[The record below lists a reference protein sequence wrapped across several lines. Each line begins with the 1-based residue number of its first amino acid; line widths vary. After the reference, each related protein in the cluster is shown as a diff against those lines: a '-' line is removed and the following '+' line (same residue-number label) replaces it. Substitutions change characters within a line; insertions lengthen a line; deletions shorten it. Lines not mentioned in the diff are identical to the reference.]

1 MGWSF
6 KKYKRCMTD
15 VSSVKEEEKDNVQLD
30 ATSGGSR
37 KGSLTHV
44 CGCSRSHN
52 TDKNIFI
59 TEKTSVSINLLALCT
74 LESPRNCFFQIRYVT
89 HYVRLNTT

>member
-1 MGWSF
+1 
-6 KKYKRCMTD
+6 MTD

-44 CGCSRSHN
+44 CGCSKSHN

-59 TEKTSVSINLLALCT
+59 TYKQLKRLLYPLICWSCVHCRV
-74 LESPRNCFFQIRYVT
+74 LKFQIN
-89 HYVRLNTT
+89 HIG

>member
-1 MGWSF
+1 MEWSF

-59 TEKTSVSINLLALCT
+59 TCNQLKRLLYPLKFVGLVCT
-74 LESPRNCFFQIRYVT
+74 AEY
-89 HYVRLNTT
+89 

>member
-1 MGWSF
+1 
-6 KKYKRCMTD
+6 MTD

-59 TEKTSVSINLLALCT
+59 TCNQLKRLPVSINLLALCA
-74 LESPRNCFFQIRYVT
+74 LQSIEIPD
-89 HYVRLNTT
+89 